1 MFTNV
6 HERSAQSP
14 VVAAQRAVSAMFM
27 LNGVAF
33 ANWATRIP
41 AVRERLALSESALGF
56 ALLGTA
62 VGAMFAFRAAGP
74 LIVRFGSR
82 AITRVSAVLLCVTL
96 PLPALA
102 PSYALLVTGLLLLGV
117 TNGLMDVAMNAQ
129 AVEVERRAGRPILS
143 AFHGMFSLGGL
154 IGAATGALAAA
165 GALSPAANL
174 LLVAGILAVPAVLS
188 GRVLLPDAP
197 VVPPAADAPRERRS
211 TQIIL
216 LGLVA
221 FCSSVGEGAMADWS
235 AVYLRD
241 DLHTSASVAAI
252 GYAAFS
258 LAMLIG
264 RFSGDRLTQRL
275 GMGRVM
281 TAAGLVVAIGLGAA
295 LLANVPAA
303 MMVGFACVGAG
314 LSVVVPLVFRAG
326 TSVPGVSP
334 GQALATLATMSY
346 GGFLAGPPVIGF
358 IADRFTLR
366 VGLAVVAA
374 LAVMIVLLVQ
384 VLERLPALLHA
395 TSERAHGE
403 RLVEAPD
410 ERSEIA

>member
-1 MFTNV
+1 MSR
-6 HERSAQSP
+6 ESSL
-14 VVAAQRAVSAMFM
+14 VAAQRAVSAIFM
-27 LNGVAF
+27 LNGIAF

-41 AVRERLALSESALGF
+41 QVRERLALDEGELGL

-62 VGAMFAFRAAGP
+62 VGAMVSFRVAGP

-82 AITRVSAVLLCVTL
+82 AITHVSSVLLCATL

-102 PSYALLVTGLLLLGV
+102 PSYALLVAALLLLGMA
-117 TNGLMDVAMNAQ
+117 NGLMDVSMNAQ
-129 AVEVERRAGRPILS
+129 AVEVERRAARPILS

-154 IGAATGALAAA
+154 IGAITGSLAARVEM
-165 GALSPAANL
+165 SPSANL
-174 LLVAGILAVPAVLS
+174 LLLAGILAVPAVLG

-197 VVPPAADAPRERRS
+197 VAPRAPDAPRERRS
-211 TQIIL
+211 MRLLL
-216 LGLVA
+216 LGLVC

-264 RFSGDRLTQRL
+264 RFSGDWLTQRL
-275 GMGRVM
+275 GAVRIMR
-281 TAAGLVVAIGLGAA
+281 AAGLVVVAGLGAA
-295 LLANVPAA
+295 LLANVPAG
-303 MMVGFACVGAG
+303 MMIGFACVGAG

-326 TSVPGVSP
+326 TSIGDVSP

-366 VGLAVVAA
+366 VGLGVVAA
-374 LAVMIVLLVQ
+374 LAVVIVVFAQ
-384 VLERLPALLHA
+384 ALERRPAVPHA
-395 TSERAHGE
+395 RPERGRGE
-403 RLVEAPD
+403 RLIERTAD
-410 ERSEIA
+410 ERSETA